1 MPGRDFPGM
10 AHITH
15 AFLNPS
21 GYRIVRTSDGRQLGE
36 HRFVWERANG
46 PIPPGVEIHH
56 RNGRKTDNRLSNL
69 EPLDGLAH
77 RKLHAG
83 VALNDAGE
91 LVKRCSTCRKVKP
104 VLGGY
109 YRHPRADEG
118 YVYPRCRSCHVAAV
132 VESERRARAG
142 TTRPRFKKWRAWMED
157 AEEARTV
164 ISGSDLPD
172 RTKAILTALIVRE
185 ERMSDVA
192 DLHGVSEGRVS
203 TILSRAI
210 DRIDRVSGS

>member
-1 MPGRDFPGM
+1 M
-10 AHITH
+10 AHITQT
-15 AFLNPS
+15 FINPC

-36 HRFVWERANG
+36 HRYLWEKAYG
-46 PIPPGVEIHH
+46 PIPAGVDIHH

-69 EPLDGLAH
+69 QPVERLAH

-91 LVKRCSTCRKVKP
+91 LVKRCSTCGTVKP

-109 YRHPRADEG
+109 YRHPRADDG

-142 TTRPRFKKWRAWMED
+142 ETKPRFKKWRQWMED
-157 AEEARTV
+157 AETARGV
-164 ISGSDLPD
+164 ISAADLPD

-203 TILSRAI
+203 TILSRAV
-210 DRIDRVSGS
+210 DRIDDLTAPPVL